1 MAEAAEP
8 LSKSQAA
15 AKTVPGRPLLE
26 VRDLRI
32 HFPTDY
38 GVVKAVDGI
47 GYSVNPGETLAIVG
61 ESGSGKSVGAL
72 GIMGLVPAPGR
83 VVSGS
88 IRFNGVN
95 LLELDDDEMRKL
107 RGNRIAMIFQ
117 DPLTSLNPVH
127 TVGRQVAEVLQIH
140 GEVNRRQA
148 RRRAIDLLKMVGIQ
162 NAEERYSN
170 YPHQFSGGMR
180 QRVMIAMAIAMSP
193 ALIIADEPT
202 TALDVTIQAQILEL
216 LKSLQH
222 EFGMSLIL
230 ITHDLGMVAEHADQV
245 AVMYAGHIVESA
257 PVEDLYYHPL
267 HPYSLGLLGSIAR
280 LDQARKERLNPIQG
294 QPPSLIRVPPG
305 CPFHP
310 RCVYARKVCVDDYP
324 ELAPRTGD
332 PAHPAACHFAGD
344 LPAPHAPGVIPK

>member
-1 MAEAAEP
+1 MADAAESV
-8 LSKSQAA
+8 SKAKVAA
-15 AKTVPGRPLLE
+15 GTVAGRPLLE
-26 VRDLRI
+26 VDNLRI
-32 HFPTDY
+32 HFPTDF

-47 GYSVNPGETLAIVG
+47 GYSVHPGQTLAIVG

-72 GIMGLVPAPGR
+72 GIMGLVPPPGR
-83 VVSGS
+83 VISGT

-95 LLELDDDEMRKL
+95 LLELGDDEMRKL

-127 TVGRQVAEVLQIH
+127 TIGRQVAEVLLVH
-140 GEVNRRQA
+140 GERNRRQA
-148 RRRAIDLLKMVGIQ
+148 RRRAIELLKLVGIQ
-162 NAEERYSN
+162 NAEERFRDF
-170 YPHQFSGGMR
+170 PHQFSGGMR

-216 LKSLQH
+216 LKSLQQ

-245 AVMYAGHIVESA
+245 AVMYAGHIVEMA
-257 PVEDLYYHPL
+257 PVNDLYYNPL
-267 HPYSLGLLGSIAR
+267 HPYALGLLGSIAR
-280 LDQARKERLNPIQG
+280 LDEERKLRLNPIQG
-294 QPPSLIRVPPG
+294 QPPSLIRVPTG

-310 RCVYARKVCVDDYP
+310 RCAYARRVCVNDYP
-324 ELAPRTGD
+324 ELAARTGD
-332 PAHPAACHFAGD
+332 AAHLAACHFAGD
-344 LPAPHAPGVIPK
+344 LPAPHPPGVVW

>member
-1 MAEAAEP
+1 MAGVAGSVSGSRVEG
-8 LSKSQAA
+8 
-15 AKTVPGRPLLE
+15 TVPGRPLLE
-26 VRDLRI
+26 VDDLRI

-47 GYSVNPGETLAIVG
+47 GYSVEQGETLAIVG

-72 GIMGLVPAPGR
+72 GIMGLVPPPGR

-95 LLELDDDEMRKL
+95 LLELGDDEMRKL
-107 RGNRIAMIFQ
+107 RGNRIVMIFQ
-117 DPLTSLNPVH
+117 DPLTSLNPVQ
-127 TVGRQVAEVLQIH
+127 TVGRQVAEVLLVH
-140 GEVNRRQA
+140 GEKSRRQA
-148 RRRAIDLLKMVGIQ
+148 RRRAVELLKMVGIQ
-162 NAEERYSN
+162 NAEERSGN

-180 QRVMIAMAIAMSP
+180 QRVMIAMAIALSP

-216 LKSLQH
+216 LKSLQQ

-245 AVMYAGHIVESA
+245 AVMYAGHIVETA
-257 PVEDLYYHPL
+257 PVNDLYYQPL

-280 LDQARKERLNPIQG
+280 LDRERKERLNPIQG

-310 RCVYARKVCVDDYP
+310 RCVYARKVCIEDYP
-324 ELAPRTGD
+324 ELAVRTGD

-344 LPAPHAPGVIPK
+344 LPAPHPPGVVPE